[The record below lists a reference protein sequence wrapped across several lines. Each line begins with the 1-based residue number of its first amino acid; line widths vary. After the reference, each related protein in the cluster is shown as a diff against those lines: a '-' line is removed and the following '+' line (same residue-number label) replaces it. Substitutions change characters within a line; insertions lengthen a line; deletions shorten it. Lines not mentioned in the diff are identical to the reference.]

1 MFALSQTDEH
11 LPAYATDLVVGAC
24 GLFVGCF
31 ALMFETVGIFALGAL
46 SGATVSNLVFQFA
59 TVTREGV
66 EGTAWLHISV
76 VAAGAALL
84 GVVMILVKHDLKRVL
99 TSFVGSYFFVS
110 GVDYYLYFIGQHLEE
125 PPSFLPCSPR
135 LWPSVF
141 FKSGF
146 ECSSALCYVLLGS
159 WALLFLAGVIVQT
172 KLHAAEQSAINVPE
186 PATGPGPPALAGSP
200 SDSP

>member
-1 MFALSQTDEH
+1 MPLFDNSFILRIYRPICGNPIHDSGLASPTSGR
-11 LPAYATDLVVGAC
+11 AGA
-24 GLFVGCF
+24 
-31 ALMFETVGIFALGAL
+31 
-46 SGATVSNLVFQFA
+46 
-59 TVTREGV
+59 
-66 EGTAWLHISV
+66 V

-110 GVDYYLYFIGQHLEE
+110 GVDYYLYFVGQHLEE

-172 KLHAAEQSAINVPE
+172 KLHAAEKRGDHRRGERQPLLQQYHHVQDPK
-186 PATGPGPPALAGSP
+186 
-200 SDSP
+200 